1 MKRADDHHGAEKK
14 ACAENNDEERRDD
27 CHVPELRAHLVRT
40 SDSSLG
46 LEGLQVQMPLVKWG
60 QIAFENLMKKP

>member
-1 MKRADDHHGAEKK
+1 
-14 ACAENNDEERRDD
+14 
-27 CHVPELRAHLVRT
+27 VPELRAHLVRT

-46 LEGLQVQMPLVKWG
+46 LEGLQVRMPLVKWG